1 VFQYLPQA
9 QALVLIPGYL
19 ALFAQAE
26 QEEKAQALA
35 LEVRQARKK
44 SVLPQALKARLY

>member
-9 QALVLIPGYL
+9 QVLVLIPGYL

-26 QEEKAQALA
+26 QEAKAQALA
-35 LEVRQARKK
+35 LEQAA
-44 SVLPQALKARLY
+44 SVLPQELKARLY

>member
-9 QALVLIPGYL
+9 QVLVLIPGYL

-35 LEVRQARKK
+35 LEQAAV